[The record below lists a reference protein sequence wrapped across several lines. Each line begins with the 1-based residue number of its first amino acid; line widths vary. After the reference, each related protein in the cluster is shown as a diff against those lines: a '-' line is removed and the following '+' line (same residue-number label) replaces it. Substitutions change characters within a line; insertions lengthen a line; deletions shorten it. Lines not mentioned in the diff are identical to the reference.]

1 MKNIAAI
8 VLAAGKGTRM
18 KSKLPKVLHKVSGKP
33 MIFYPVQA
41 LKDLRVESTVI
52 VVGHGSEQVREALP
66 DKDLGFC
73 EQSPQL
79 GTGHAVMSA
88 MPSLSGSKGEVLIL
102 SGDVPL
108 ITKNTLRALLRI
120 HRRST
125 KGVKGRAVEHPVIS
139 VISVLMD
146 DPAGYGRVVR
156 DGHDRVCGVVED
168 KDLAPSQ
175 RSICEVNTGIY
186 LIDMAFLKTNLKKL
200 DTKNKQKE
208 YYLPDLITLAYAQG
222 KRVKAFT
229 LLDSEEVMGVNN
241 RFELA
246 RANMFMRER
255 INEEH
260 MFAGVTFTDPSTA
273 YIDNGVKI
281 GEDVVIYP
289 NVHLSGA
296 TTVGAGS
303 VIEEGVKITD
313 SRIGRDAVI
322 KSHSV
327 VESSVLADEV
337 QAGPFA
343 RLRPGTRI
351 KKAARIGN
359 FVEVKN
365 ATLGPGVKAGH
376 LSYLGDA
383 VIGKDVNI
391 GAGTIICNYDGVKK
405 HKTHIKDNVF
415 VGSDSQLV
423 SPVTIGK
430 GAYIG
435 SGSTITKD
443 VPAGALA
450 ISRSAQKVILGWAV
464 KRDELLAVSS
474 SPLKKS
480 SKK

>member
-18 KSKLPKVLHKVSGKP
+18 RSKLPKVLHKVSGKP

-41 LKDLRVESTVI
+41 LKELKVEGTVV
-52 VVGHGSEQVREALP
+52 VVGHGSEQVRQALP
-66 DKDLGFC
+66 DKGLSFC

-79 GTGHAVMSA
+79 GTGHAVMTA
-88 MPSLSGSKGEVLIL
+88 MPEISITKGAVLVL

-120 HRRST
+120 HQRTTKASNGST
-125 KGVKGRAVEHPVIS
+125 PERPVVS
-139 VISVLMD
+139 FISVLMD
-146 DPAGYGRVVR
+146 DPKGYGRVVR
-156 DGHDRVCGVVED
+156 DRDDRVIEVVED
-168 KDLAPSQ
+168 KDLLDSQ
-175 RSICEVNTGIY
+175 RGICEVNTGIY
-186 LIDMAFLKTNLKKL
+186 LIDMAFLKANLKKL
-200 DTKNKQKE
+200 GTKNKQKE
-208 YYLPDLITLAYAQG
+208 YYLPDLISLAYAEG
-222 KRVKAFT
+222 SGVKA
-229 LLDSEEVMGVNN
+229 LVHSDPEEVMGVNN
-241 RFELA
+241 RLELA
-246 RANMFMRER
+246 RAGFFMRQR
-255 INEEH
+255 INQGH
-260 MFAGVTFTDPSTA
+260 MLAGVSFIDPGTA
-273 YIDNGVKI
+273 YIDYGVKI
-281 GEDVVIYP
+281 GQDVTIYP

-303 VIEEGVKITD
+303 VIEEGVKVTA
-313 SRIGRDAVI
+313 SRIGRDARV
-322 KSHSV
+322 KSYSV
-327 VESSVLADEV
+327 VESSVLGDEV

-343 RLRPGTRI
+343 RLRPGTKI
-351 KKAARIGN
+351 KRAARIGN

-391 GAGTIICNYDGVKK
+391 GAGTVICNYDGVNK

-443 VPAGALA
+443 VPPGALA

-464 KRDELLAVSS
+464 KRGKL
-474 SPLKKS
+474 PKNK
-480 SKK
+480 

>member
-18 KSKLPKVLHKVSGKP
+18 KSKLPKVLHEVSGKP
-33 MIFYPVQA
+33 MIFYPVRA
-41 LKDLRVESTVI
+41 LKELKVERTVI
-52 VVGHGSEQVREALP
+52 VVGHGSDQVREALP
-66 DKDLGFC
+66 GKGLGFC
-73 EQSPQL
+73 EQTPQL
-79 GTGHAVMSA
+79 GTGHAVTAA
-88 MPSLSGSKGEVLIL
+88 MPELLGTKGAVLIL

-120 HRRST
+120 HQKTIKVSNEQ
-125 KGVKGRAVEHPVIS
+125 AVEHPVVS
-139 VISVLMD
+139 FISVLMD
-146 DPAGYGRVVR
+146 DPSGYGRVVR
-156 DGHDRVCGVVED
+156 DGHNRVCSIVED
-168 KDLAPSQ
+168 KDLAASQ
-175 RSICEVNTGIY
+175 RGICEVNTGIY
-186 LIDMAFLKTNLKKL
+186 LIDMAFLKANLKKL
-200 DTKNKQKE
+200 STKNKQKE
-208 YYLPDLITLAYAQG
+208 YYLPDLISLAYGQG
-222 KRVKAFT
+222 KCVKAFT
-229 LLDSEEVMGVNN
+229 HLDPEEVMGVNN
-241 RFELA
+241 RLELA
-246 RANMFMRER
+246 RAGMFMRQR
-255 INEEH
+255 INEAH
-260 MFAGVTFTDPSTA
+260 MLAGVTFIDPATA
-273 YIDNGVKI
+273 YIDYGIKI
-281 GEDVVIYP
+281 GRDVTIYP
-289 NVHLSGA
+289 NVHLSGV

-313 SRIGRDAVI
+313 SRIGRDVLV

-327 VESSVLADEV
+327 IESSVLGDEV
-337 QAGPFA
+337 WAGPFA
-343 RLRPGTRI
+343 RLRPGTKV
-351 KKAARIGN
+351 KKAVRIGN

-391 GAGTIICNYDGVKK
+391 GAGTIICNYDGVNK

-450 ISRSAQKVILGWAV
+450 ISRSVQKVILGWAA
-464 KRDELLAVSS
+464 KR
-474 SPLKKS
+474 
-480 SKK
+480 SK